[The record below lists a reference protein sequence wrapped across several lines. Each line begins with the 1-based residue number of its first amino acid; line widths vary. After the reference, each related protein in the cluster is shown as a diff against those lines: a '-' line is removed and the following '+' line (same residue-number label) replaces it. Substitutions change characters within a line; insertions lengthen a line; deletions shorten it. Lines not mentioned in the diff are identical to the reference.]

1 MNRNLN
7 TSLRSVQVVR
17 RHKGSIGVTGAGN
30 HKLQTINYK
39 QFLYLRQNFSSMN
52 LHEFQAKELLKKY
65 NVPVQEG
72 IACGTVHE
80 AEEAY
85 RQIKTQFGSPF
96 AVVKAQIHAGGR
108 GKGKIKENGTNGV
121 KVGKGLDEVVDY
133 AQKILG
139 GTLVTLQTGPA
150 GKVVHKILVAQD
162 MYYDGPTERKE
173 FYLSILLDRSKGQNV
188 FMYSTEGGMNIEE
201 VAHNT
206 PEKIF
211 KEWVHPAGG
220 LQPYQARKI
229 AFNLGLSG
237 ESFKNCVKFV
247 INLYNAYVGLD
258 CSMLEINPLFKA
270 ADDKIV
276 AVDCKMNLDDNAL
289 MRHPDLSALRDVSEE
304 DPTEVEAGKYNLNFV
319 KLDGNVGCM
328 VNGAGLAMATMDM
341 IKLSGGE
348 PANFLDVGGTANA
361 QTVEAGFKIILKD
374 PAVKAILINIFGG
387 IVRCDRVAQGV
398 IDAYKNMGNIK
409 VPIIVRLQGTNAE
422 EAKKLID
429 ESGLKV
435 QSAILLSEAADLVKK
450 AVA

>member
-1 MNRNLN
+1 
-7 TSLRSVQVVR
+7 
-17 RHKGSIGVTGAGN
+17 
-30 HKLQTINYK
+30 
-39 QFLYLRQNFSSMN
+39 MN
-52 LHEFQAKELLKKY
+52 LHEYQAKELLKKY

-80 AEEAY
+80 VEEAY
-85 RQIKTQFGSPF
+85 RQIKTQFGSSF

-108 GKGKIKENGTNGV
+108 GKGKIKETGINGV
-121 KVGKGLDEVVDY
+121 KVGKSLEEISDF
-133 AQKILG
+133 ARKILG
-139 GTLVTLQTGPA
+139 GTLVTVQTGPA
-150 GKVVHKILVAQD
+150 GRIVHKVLIAQD
-162 MYYDGPTERKE
+162 MYYDGPSERKE
-173 FYLSILLDRSKGQNV
+173 FYLSVLLDRTKGQNV
-188 FMYSTEGGMNIEE
+188 IMYSTEGGVNIED

-211 KEWVHPAGG
+211 KEWVHPSGG
-220 LQPYQARKI
+220 LQAFQARKI
-229 AFNLGLSG
+229 AFNLGLTG
-237 ESFKNCVKFV
+237 NAFKNCVRFV
-247 INLYNAYVGLD
+247 TNLYNAYVGLD

-270 ADDKIV
+270 ADEKIV
-276 AVDCKMNLDDNAL
+276 AVDCKMNLDENAL
-289 MRHPDLSALRDVSEE
+289 MRHPDLSAMRDVTEE
-304 DPTEVEAGKYNLNFV
+304 DPTEVEAGQYNLNFV

-374 PAVKAILINIFGG
+374 ANVKAILINIFGG

-398 IDAYKNMGNIK
+398 IDAYKNLGNIHI
-409 VPIIVRLQGTNAE
+409 PIIVRLQGTNAE

-435 QSAILLSEAADLVKK
+435 QSAILLSEAAELVKK

>member
-1 MNRNLN
+1 
-7 TSLRSVQVVR
+7 
-17 RHKGSIGVTGAGN
+17 
-30 HKLQTINYK
+30 
-39 QFLYLRQNFSSMN
+39 MN
-52 LHEFQAKELLKKY
+52 LHEYQAKELLKKY
-65 NVPVQEG
+65 NVSVQEG
-72 IACGTVHE
+72 FACGTVHE
-80 AEEAY
+80 AEDAY
-85 RQIKTQFGSPF
+85 RQIKTQFGSSF

-108 GKGKIKENGTNGV
+108 GKGTVKETGINGV
-121 KVGKGLDEVVDY
+121 KVGKNLEDVIDI
-133 AQKILG
+133 AKKLLG
-139 GTLVTLQTGPA
+139 GTLVTIQTGPA

-162 MYYDGPTERKE
+162 MYYDGPSERKE
-173 FYLSILLDRSKGQNV
+173 FYLSILLDRSKGENV
-188 FMYSTEGGMNIEE
+188 IMYSTEGGMNIED

-211 KEWVHPAGG
+211 KEWVHPSGG
-220 LQPYQARKI
+220 LQAFQARKI

-237 ESFKNCVKFV
+237 DAFKNCVKFV
-247 INLYNAYVGLD
+247 TNLYNAYTGLD

-270 ADDKIV
+270 SDNRIV
-276 AVDCKMNLDDNAL
+276 AVDCKMNVDDNAL
-289 MRHPDLSALRDVSEE
+289 MRHPDLNSLRDTTEE

-374 PAVKAILINIFGG
+374 PNVKAILINIFGG

-398 IDAYKNMGNIK
+398 IDAYKNLGNITI
-409 VPIIVRLQGTNAE
+409 PIIVRLQGTNAV